1 MSDVPASE
9 TVSTLTFDDLATL
22 LAPLGTLNSP
32 SELHGLLCGKLA
44 GGEQLGE
51 VEWLLDAVEFLDF
64 VSAPDE
70 RVRAALSALFHNTR
84 VQLQGEL
91 GLQLILPDDDAL
103 LGERARALSE
113 WCHGFLSGF
122 GSVDHK
128 GQRDIDEEGREL
140 LEDLAEIVRI
150 EIDED
155 ELVTHAESDFMEV
168 TEYVRMAANSLY
180 FAYAPKPAQEDA
192 AASMMPPSDQIH

>member
-1 MSDVPASE
+1 MSDVPTSE

-44 GGEQLGE
+44 GGEQQSE
-51 VEWLLDAVEFLDF
+51 IEWLLDAVAFLDF
-64 VSAPDE
+64 VTAPDE
-70 RVRAALSALFHNTR
+70 RVRAALSSMFHATR
-84 VQLQGEL
+84 AQLQGEL
-91 GLQLILPDDDAL
+91 GLKLMLPDDDAL

-122 GSVDHK
+122 GSVDHQ
-128 GQRDIDEEGREL
+128 GQRTIDEEGREL

-155 ELVTHAESDFMEV
+155 ELVSQAETDFMEV

-180 FAYAPKPAQEDA
+180 FAYAPKPKVDEA
-192 AASMMPPSDQIH
+192 APAMMPPSDQLH